1 MSDATQPQPE
11 SPKVP
16 PQAEEESDPLRDLQ
30 ERLAPQLEQAQAQ
43 LMEVNERVK
52 DFIKKNPGSTLLGA
66 AAIGFL
72 VGKWASRR

>member
-1 MSDATQPQPE
+1 MTDATQPQPE
-11 SPKVP
+11 APKSP
-16 PQAEEESDPLRDLQ
+16 PQAEADPLRDLQ
-30 ERLAPQLEQAQAQ
+30 ERLGPQLEQAQAQ
-43 LMEVNERVK
+43 LQEVNERVK

>member
-11 SPKVP
+11 PSKAP
-16 PQAEEESDPLRDLQ
+16 PQAEEESDPLGDLQ
-30 ERLAPQLEQAQAQ
+30 ERFGPQLEQAQAQ